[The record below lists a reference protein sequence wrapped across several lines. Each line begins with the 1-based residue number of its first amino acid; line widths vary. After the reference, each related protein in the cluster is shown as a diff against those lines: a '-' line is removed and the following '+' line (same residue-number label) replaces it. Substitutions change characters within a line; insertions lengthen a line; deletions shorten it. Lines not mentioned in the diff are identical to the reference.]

1 MNVITEYAP
10 LLAAAAPVLMIAVI
24 NVCLALQG
32 ERDTLLFPALR
43 RYSTATTPA
52 ELNRLPS
59 TETVRAACVEP
70 ANDEIVPEAA

>member
-24 NVCLALQG
+24 NICLALQG

-43 RYSTATTPA
+43 PYSTATTPA
-52 ELNRLPS
+52 ELPS
-59 TETVRAACVEP
+59 KETVRAARVEP
-70 ANDEIVPEAA
+70 ANDEIAREAA